1 MADKSKRST
10 AIEVTDRGVP
20 AAPTWP
26 AGAPQG
32 ASHALQESL
41 QFQGEGEEEGL
52 DWRRYFAAVYRY
64 KWLILLVT
72 AAGTGAG
79 TVAARHLYKYEYSA
93 QAKLWIQDENGG
105 AGRNQGPLRSSLLL
119 EDYSWV
125 ELLETYAVLEEVV
138 RERFLYLSFPPQH
151 VSLFHSIRLK
161 ERVRPGA
168 YRLEVDSLG
177 RAVTVST
184 QSGILVERSAVGD
197 SIGASSLGVA
207 WAPPADSLPPGLSAD
222 FSVVT
227 YRIAAQ
233 RLKNRLN
240 AWIDRDGSFMTVTL
254 EGWDADEVA
263 NTLNAVIERYV
274 ALTADIKRARLGE
287 LRGILEEQL
296 QIARQHLVSSEDALE
311 RFRVATITL
320 PSEPASPVAPG
331 LRLTEDP
338 VFNNFF
344 QMRVEEEQLRRDRLE
359 LQRILASVGS
369 RLSTNAVEV
378 IPSVRISSQVTVLLG
393 VLTDKRAEL
402 QALQTRYTDEHPE
415 VKRLIEEVEELEL
428 ESIPA
433 ALGTLLST
441 VTTRRAELARRLAS
455 ASQDLQRIPPRV
467 IERSRLERARDIA
480 EDLFT
485 TLSQRYEEARL
496 GEASSIP
503 DVRILDRAVAP
514 RSPNENDAPRFIFL
528 AFAGSLGAAL
538 CGAILLDRLGRRVQY
553 PTEVT
558 RDMGLTILGSIPRV
572 HHQNGKQDARDL
584 HQVVEALRAIRMS
597 LMHAYGG
604 PMPLMLTV
612 TSPGPA
618 EGKSFVTSNLAIA
631 YAEAGLRT
639 LLIDGDV
646 RRGHLDRMFHRAR
659 KPGLTDFLAGANSS
673 DQVMYRTGYPG
684 LSFIPCGTRHE
695 RAPDFLGA
703 TAMNDLLQGVREEFG
718 VILVDSPPMT
728 AGVDPL
734 LLATATGNLMLVLR
748 PGTSDRHLAEA
759 KLAELE
765 RMPIRV
771 LGAVLNDVRSSP
783 VSRYYHEYS
792 SYGLPG
798 YEAKDEGGGE
808 EDASKLLPRPT
819 G

>member
-1 MADKSKRST
+1 MAKKNKRST
-10 AIEVTDRGVP
+10 AIEVAHRGVP
-20 AAPTWP
+20 AAPAWP
-26 AGAPQG
+26 AGPPERG
-32 ASHALQESL
+32 AHAAREDLRTP
-41 QFQGEGEEEGL
+41 GEEEGL
-52 DWRRYFAAVYRY
+52 DWRRYFAAIYRY

-79 TVAARHLYKYEYSA
+79 VVATRQLYQYEYSA
-93 QAKLWIQDENGG
+93 EAKLWIEDEEGG
-105 AGRNQGPLRSSLLL
+105 SGRNQGPLRSSLLL
-119 EDYSWV
+119 DPYSWI

-138 RERFLYLSFPPQH
+138 RDHYLYVSFPPQDS
-151 VSLFHSIRLK
+151 SLFHSLTLK

-168 YRLEVDSLG
+168 YRLEVDG
-177 RAVTVST
+177 TDRTVTVST
-184 QSGILVERSAVGD
+184 RRGILVERSAVGD
-197 SIGASSLGVA
+197 SIGAENLGFE
-207 WAPPADSLPPGLSAD
+207 WAPPADSLPAGLSAE

-227 YRIAAQ
+227 YRLAAQ
-233 RLKNRLN
+233 RLKSRLN
-240 AWIDRDGSFMTVTL
+240 AWIDRDGNFMTVTL
-254 EGWDADEVA
+254 EGWNPDEVA

-274 ALTADIKRARLGE
+274 ALTADIKRVRLGE
-287 LRGILEEQL
+287 LTGIIEQQL
-296 QIARQHLVSSEDALE
+296 RIARQNLITTEDALE
-311 RFRVATITL
+311 SFRVATITL

-331 LRLTEDP
+331 LRMTEDP

-344 QMRVEEEQLRRDRLE
+344 QMRVEEEQLRRDRVE
-359 LQRILASVGS
+359 LQRILASAGS

-378 IPSVRISSQVTVLLG
+378 IPSVRTSSQLTALLEA
-393 VLTDKRAEL
+393 LTEKRAEL
-402 QALQTRYTDEHPE
+402 QALRTRYTDEHPE
-415 VKRLIEEVEELEL
+415 VVRLVEEVEELEL
-428 ESIPA
+428 ESIPT

-441 VTTRRAELARRLAS
+441 VTNRQAELTRRLQS

-467 IERSRLERARDIA
+467 IELSRLERARDIA

-514 RSPNENDAPRFIFL
+514 RSPNENEASRFIL
-528 AFAGSLGAAL
+528 MAFAGSLGLAVL
-538 CGAILLDRLGRRVQY
+538 GAVVLDRSGRRIQY

-572 HHQNGKQDARDL
+572 HRRNGRQDARDL

-612 TSPGPA
+612 TSPGAA

-631 YAEAGLRT
+631 YAEAGLTT
-639 LLIDGDV
+639 LLVDGDV
-646 RRGHLDRMFHRAR
+646 RRGHLHRMFHRSR
-659 KPGLTDFLAGANSS
+659 KPGLTDFLVGAAPR
-673 DQVMYRTGYPG
+673 DQVVHRTGYPG
-684 LSFIPCGTRHE
+684 LSFVPCGTRQE
-695 RAPDFLGA
+695 RAPDFLGSA
-703 TAMNDLLQGVREEFG
+703 AMYDLLQGVREEFG
-718 VILVDSPPMT
+718 VILVDSPPMM

-734 LLATATGNLMLVLR
+734 LLASATGNLMLVLR
-748 PGTSDRHLAEA
+748 TGTSDRHLAEA

-792 SYGLPG
+792 SYGLLG
-798 YEAKDEGGGE
+798 YEAKGESDDE
-808 EDASKLLPRPT
+808 EDASKLLPRPA